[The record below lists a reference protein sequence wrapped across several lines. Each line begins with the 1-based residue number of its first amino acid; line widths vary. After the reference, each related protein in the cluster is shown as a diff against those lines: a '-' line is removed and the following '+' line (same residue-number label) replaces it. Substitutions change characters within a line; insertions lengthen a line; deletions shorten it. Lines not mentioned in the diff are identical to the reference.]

1 MSLAWIPLLV
11 GMSRD
16 SQNEAASKSEF
27 TRGKI
32 AERLPR
38 EVELALFP
46 VFQEALTNV
55 RRHANAR
62 SVDVENSCEEGNT
75 ILIVRDD
82 GNGTAGRRAGPVSCW
97 TRWQLLPSPECGRDW
112 PSSAVL
118 WMCNP
123 AKVDPW
129 FKPHCPSPPAI
140 RMTPEPLT
148 PSTALSKL
156 PRSSALQRHRRRLR
170 KSQKPLLQFHARPED
185 SRFNELRSDIQRR
198 S

>member
-1 MSLAWIPLLV
+1 MPLIF
-11 GMSRD
+11 
-16 SQNEAASKSEF
+16 ATASS
-27 TRGKI
+27 
-32 AERLPR
+32 
-38 EVELALFP
+38 
-46 VFQEALTNV
+46 
-55 RRHANAR
+55 AR
-62 SVDVENSCEEGNT
+62 SRTRSISHLSKTLTGVHRRKRTLRRCRELLRRGERYSNSSG
-75 ILIVRDD
+75 RRQ
-82 GNGTAGRRAGPVSCW
+82 GYSGRRAGPVSCW
-97 TRWQLLPSPECGRDW
+97 SRWQLLAELGVP
-112 PSSAVL
+112 